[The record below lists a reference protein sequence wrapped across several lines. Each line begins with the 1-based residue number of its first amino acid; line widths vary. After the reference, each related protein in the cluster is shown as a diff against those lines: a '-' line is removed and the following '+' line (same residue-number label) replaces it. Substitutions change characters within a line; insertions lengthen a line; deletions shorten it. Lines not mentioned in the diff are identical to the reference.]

1 MPLPDDIVR
10 ALQEARLG
18 DPFAVLGLH
27 AEGGGL
33 SARAWLKGAEQVVLV
48 AREGGLRAALAQRV
62 PGLFEG
68 AVAAAAPFPY
78 ALEVRF
84 TGERKPRL
92 VRDPYSFWPQL
103 EEFDLD
109 LFRAGHHLHLG
120 EVLGAHALTVDGVAG
135 VRFAVWAPNAERV
148 SVVGQ
153 WNDFDGRWHP
163 MRRRDPA
170 GVWELFI
177 PALTPGMLYKFEVR
191 TRSGE
196 LRIKADPFAWAAEH
210 PPATASV
217 VAPARAYRWGD
228 AAWLAARTSRPHLSL
243 PMAIY
248 ECHLGSWMRGP
259 EPGATWPSYEELA
272 TRLIAHCRDFAF
284 THLELLPV
292 AQHPYEGSWGYQ
304 VTGQYAPN
312 SRHGGPDDFRR
323 FVELMHQ
330 AGIAVI
336 VDFVPGHFPK
346 DDFAL
351 ARFDG
356 EPCFEY
362 ADPREGEHK
371 GWGTCV
377 FNFRR
382 PEVRN
387 YLIAAALHWLREF
400 HIDALR
406 VDAVSSMLYRNY
418 DRAEGEWV
426 PNQEGG
432 IANLEAVSF
441 LQELTSTVHREF
453 PGVLMIA
460 EESTAWQGVTAPT
473 ALQGLGFDL
482 KWNMGWMHDTLRYLA
497 QDPVMRP
504 GCQEWITFH
513 QWYAYDDRWVL
524 PLSHDEVVHGKKS
537 LLDKMAGDYWQR
549 VAQLRLLYGY
559 QVAVPGRPL
568 LFQGAEFGQGRE
580 WAWDRA
586 VDWAEGEEPL
596 RRGLGDFLRA
606 ALRVYAAE
614 PALHARDDHRDGFQW
629 VDCENRQ
636 ESVLAFLRKA
646 PGAPDVLVACN
657 FTPHPRMGYALG
669 VPRAGRW
676 TVLLDSDDRRF
687 AGSGVVN
694 QPHVVAQAH
703 RHGVFAATITLDLPP
718 LGLVLLRAPA
728 AGS

>member
-1 MPLPDDIVR
+1 MPLPDDTVR
-10 ALQEARLG
+10 AIEEARLG

-27 AEGGGL
+27 AEAGGL
-33 SARAWLKGAEQVVLV
+33 CARVWLRGAEQVALV
-48 AREGGLRAALAQRV
+48 ARAGGRPVALRQRA

-68 AVAAAAPFPY
+68 EVGSGAPFPY

-84 TGERKPRL
+84 AGEHAPRL
-92 VRDPYSFWPQL
+92 VRDAYSFWPQL
-103 EEFDLD
+103 ADFDLD

-120 EVLGAHALTVDGVAG
+120 EVLGAHALTVDGCAG

-148 SVVGQ
+148 SVVGE
-153 WNDFDGRWHP
+153 WNGFDGRWHP

-177 PALTPGMLYKFEVR
+177 PAVAPGMLYKYELR
-191 TRSGE
+191 ARSGE
-196 LRIKADPFAWAAEH
+196 LRIKADPFAQAAEH

-217 VAPARAYRWGD
+217 VASARPYPWSD
-228 AAWLAARTSRPHLSL
+228 AAWLAARTDRPHLSR

-312 SRHGGPDDFRR
+312 SRHGGPEDFKR

-418 DRAEGEWV
+418 DRSAGEWV
-426 PNQEGG
+426 PNEEGG

-497 QDPVMRP
+497 QDPIMRP

-580 WAWDRA
+580 WAWDRR
-586 VDWAEGEEPL
+586 VDWGEGEEPL

-614 PALHARDDHRDGFQW
+614 PALHVRDDFRDGFQW

-657 FTPHPRMGYALG
+657 FTPQPRHRYALG
-669 VPRAGRW
+669 VPVAGRW
-676 TVLLDSDDRRF
+676 TVLLDSDHPRF

-694 QPHVVAQAH
+694 PTAVAAEA
-703 RHGVFAATITLDLPP
+703 RPHGVFAATLTLDLPP

-728 AGS
+728 G